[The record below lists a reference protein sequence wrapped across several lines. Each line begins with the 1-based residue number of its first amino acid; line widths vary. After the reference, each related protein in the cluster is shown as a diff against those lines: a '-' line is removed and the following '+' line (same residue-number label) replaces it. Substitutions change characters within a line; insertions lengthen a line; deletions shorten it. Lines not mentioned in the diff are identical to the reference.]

1 MDIICIFSN
10 YLSVIC
16 EKCECMSFLKCL
28 FWKNGILFNERYFI
42 FLSMKIRTIY
52 YYTLPNEIYSRGK
65 IYMKRKK
72 KQHPFEKKTHTH
84 TKTWKIK
91 AINGAGS

>member
-1 MDIICIFSN
+1 
-10 YLSVIC
+10 
-16 EKCECMSFLKCL
+16 
-28 FWKNGILFNERYFI
+28 
-42 FLSMKIRTIY
+42 MKIRTIY